1 MRRAFLNRL
10 LISILLGLVA
20 AILVSE
26 LAFRFLGN
34 TTSRAAQV
42 VELVI
47 PLGAAQ
53 KVAQGEIV
61 LPAEQVFVVGDTLV
75 VHNEDTVTHTLG
87 PLFIPSGS
95 SASLKLG
102 EPENLS
108 YSCSF
113 QPTKI
118 YDMDVREPLTVGL
131 RIQGILIAGV
141 PMGFL
146 LAVYSLILWP
156 LKPKKEQPA

>member
-1 MRRAFLNRL
+1 MSKTL
-10 LISILLGLVA
+10 LIRFLLSIVLGVLA
-20 AILVSE
+20 AGVISE
-26 LAFRFLGN
+26 IAFQFLGN
-34 TTSRAAQV
+34 TTSRAPQV

-47 PLGAAQ
+47 PQGAAQ
-53 KVAQGEIV
+53 KVAEGEAV

-75 VHNEDTVTHTLG
+75 VHNEDNVTHTLG
-87 PLFIPSGS
+87 PLFIPAGS
-95 SASLKLG
+95 SASLKLS

-113 QPTKI
+113 QPTK
-118 YDMDVREPLTVGL
+118 MFGLDVREPLTFGL

-146 LAVYSLILWP
+146 FAVYSLILWP
-156 LKPKKEQPA
+156 LKKKEKSE

>member
-1 MRRAFLNRL
+1 VRKALLNRFL
-10 LISILLGLVA
+10 LCTVIGLVA
-20 AILVSE
+20 AGVFVE

-34 TTSRAAQV
+34 TTSRPPQV

-47 PLGAAQ
+47 PLGAAE
-53 KVAQGEIV
+53 KVKGGESV
-61 LPAEQVFVVGDTLV
+61 LPAEQIFVVGDTLV

-87 PLFIPSGS
+87 PLFIPAGS
-95 SASLKLG
+95 SARLQLG
-102 EPENLS
+102 EPENLT

-118 YDMDVREPLTVGL
+118 YDLDVRQPLTFSL
-131 RIQGILIAGV
+131 RLLGIIIAGV

-146 LAVYSLILWP
+146 MAVYSLILWP
-156 LKPKKEQPA
+156 LKPKAELQT